1 MNTITPPENKPKQAR
16 SGQTQQ
22 KILRATARVI
32 NEFGLENA
40 TLEKITLES
49 GITTGAIYFHFKNRD
64 ALMERLETEARNLF
78 YQIIEGSLKKDQGQF
93 SNIVSASRALG
104 EYISKDPI
112 LRSGFAMF
120 ISNNGGNQSELIK
133 ETRLLIATVSRA
145 EKTIDNQKW
154 DFITSMIIGEL
165 AISLVNKDFNLLD
178 TRIHQNWQTCINGL
192 FSETYSHEHID
203 IINQVF
209 SENNLTT
216 QQEISIPLD
225 V

>member
-1 MNTITPPENKPKQAR
+1 MPKQAR

-22 KILRATARVI
+22 KILRAAARVI
-32 NEFGLENA
+32 NEFGVGNA
-40 TLEKITLES
+40 TLEKITQES

-64 ALMERLETEARNLF
+64 ALMERLEIEARNLF
-78 YQIIEGSLKKDQGQF
+78 YRIIEGSLKKDESQF
-93 SNIVSASRALG
+93 SNIVNASRALG

-112 LRSGFAMF
+112 LRSGFAMY
-120 ISNNGGNQSELIK
+120 ISNNGENQSDLIK

-145 EKTIDNQKW
+145 EKSIDTQKW
-154 DFITSMIIGEL
+154 DFIISMIIGEL
-165 AISLVNKDFNLLD
+165 AISLVNKDFNSLN

-209 SENNLTT
+209 TENNLATE
-216 QQEISIPLD
+216 QEKSILLD